1 MHVESPDGTRIGCEV
16 LGDGPPL
23 LAIHGT
29 TADRARWSPVRDGLA
44 VRYRLHL
51 MDRRGRGLSAD
62 EAPGPYSIEREAED
76 IRAVVAAIGEP
87 AFLLV
92 HSYGATCAL
101 AAATDCPGIA
111 RMLAY
116 EPAFGV
122 SDDFPVAAV
131 PEMEVAL
138 ALGDRDAALQ
148 AFFRRALN
156 LDDAA
161 IDALRA
167 TPVWQA
173 RLAAVHTLP
182 REMLAADA
190 FRPGDLAA
198 VGPAMRLLLG
208 TESPGHLNASTR
220 AAHAAAPGSE
230 LRELPGHAHAAMDAD
245 PELFVAEVED
255 WLGHARHAGSR

>member
-1 MHVESPDGTRIGCEV
+1 MDIESADGTRIGCEV

-29 TADRARWSPVRDGLA
+29 TADRGRWSAVRDPLA
-44 VRYRLHL
+44 ERFRLHL

-62 EAPGPYSIEREAED
+62 EAPGPYAIEREADD
-76 IRAVVAAIGEP
+76 IRALVAAIGEP
-87 AFLLV
+87 VNLLV

-122 SDDFPVAAV
+122 SEDFPVAAV
-131 PEMEVAL
+131 PEMEAAL
-138 ALGDRDAALQ
+138 ERGDREAALV
-148 AFFRRALN
+148 AFFRDALQ

-161 IDALRA
+161 IAARRA
-167 TPVWQA
+167 TPMWEA

-182 REMLAADA
+182 REVIAADA
-190 FRPGDLAA
+190 FLPPDLSAI
-198 VGPAMRLLLG
+198 GPQLRFLLG
-208 TESPGHLNASTR
+208 TESPGHLHASTW

-230 LRELPGHAHAAMDAD
+230 LRDLPGHAHDAMDAD
-245 PELFVAEVED
+245 PALFVSEVVA
-255 WLGHARHAGSR
+255 WLGQADYARG